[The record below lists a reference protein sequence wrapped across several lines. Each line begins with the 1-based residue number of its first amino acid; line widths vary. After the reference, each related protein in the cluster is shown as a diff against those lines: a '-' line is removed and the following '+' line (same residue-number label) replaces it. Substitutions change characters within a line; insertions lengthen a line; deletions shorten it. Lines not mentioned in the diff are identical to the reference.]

1 MSWDLGVGIC
11 WRHLSWAG
19 ITRELS
25 FVLNSVLEHSDAR
38 MELIYLQFDTLI
50 SLQHGSCYWRSSQPL
65 GLVCL
70 FLWNFFLTFLA
81 SLHSLHPQPVVLS
94 SGGHYLFER
103 RWIPLDLLHLD
114 GGNSLSELNGHQFW
128 VFNSVFCPE
137 WL

>member
-11 WRHLSWAG
+11 WRHLSWTGVA
-19 ITRELS
+19 RDLS
-25 FVLNSVLEHSDAR
+25 FVLNSVLKHSDAR
-38 MELIYLQFDTLI
+38 MELIHLQFDTLI
-50 SLQHGSCYWRSSQPL
+50 SLQRDFCYWRSSQPL
-65 GLVCL
+65 GPCRSVSLE
-70 FLWNFFLTFLA
+70 FSLTLLA

-94 SGGHYLFER
+94 PGGHGLFER